1 MAQLGGKSS
10 VESQAIEACH
20 SLGSGDR
27 SPDASAILRNHG
39 QKAQIRLGQSPANR
53 RRPAALYL
61 PRQQRCHVG
70 HFSRSRRLR
79 PLGPR
84 SPRFLERRRS
94 PPRPRSCSRSAEVT
108 ETPPLLSLRL
118 SVGYRNKT
126 GVLRDV
132 SLEIQPGEILGL
144 VGQSGSGKSTL
155 SLAILRLL
163 HLKGGTAR
171 GNLLFKGEDL
181 SSKSESQMR
190 SLRGREISI
199 VLQSPLSSLNPA
211 LRIGSQLS
219 EAWRAHA
226 PGTREEC
233 TTAISNALTSVSLPN
248 DTEFLRR
255 RSGQLSVGQAQRV
268 IIAMAIL
275 HRPSLLIADEA
286 TSALDTITQSEILRL
301 FAQLNRELGMGILYI
316 SHDLLSVAALC
327 HRIAILNAGEIV
339 ECGPPSQIF
348 GAPRHPYTQ
357 KLVAALPRLPVFNSE
372 ASPASSRAPEP
383 VLSRA

>member
-1 MAQLGGKSS
+1 MTA
-10 VESQAIEACH
+10 
-20 SLGSGDR
+20 
-27 SPDASAILRNHG
+27 
-39 QKAQIRLGQSPANR
+39 
-53 RRPAALYL
+53 
-61 PRQQRCHVG
+61 
-70 HFSRSRRLR
+70 
-79 PLGPR
+79 
-84 SPRFLERRRS
+84 
-94 PPRPRSCSRSAEVT
+94 
-108 ETPPLLSLRL
+108 TPPLLSLGL
-118 SVGYRNKT
+118 SVDYRSKP

-132 SLEIQPGEILGL
+132 ALEIQPGEILGL

-155 SLAILRLL
+155 ALAILRLL
-163 HLKGGTAR
+163 HLKGGAAR
-171 GNLLFKGEDL
+171 GHLLFKGEDL
-181 SSKSESQMR
+181 SAKSESQMR

-226 PGTREEC
+226 TGTREEC
-233 TTAISNALTSVSLPN
+233 ATAIGNALTSVSLPN
-248 DTEFLRR
+248 DADFLRR
-255 RSGQLSVGQAQRV
+255 RSSQLSVGQAQRV

-275 HRPSLLIADEA
+275 HRPSLLISDEA

-348 GAPRHPYTQ
+348 GAPQHAYTQ
-357 KLVAALPRLPVFNSE
+357 KLVAALPRLPVFPPQS
-372 ASPASSRAPEP
+372 SPASAEAAEP
-383 VLSRA
+383 VLTRQ

>member
-1 MAQLGGKSS
+1 MT
-10 VESQAIEACH
+10 EA
-20 SLGSGDR
+20 
-27 SPDASAILRNHG
+27 A
-39 QKAQIRLGQSPANR
+39 
-53 RRPAALYL
+53 
-61 PRQQRCHVG
+61 
-70 HFSRSRRLR
+70 
-79 PLGPR
+79 
-84 SPRFLERRRS
+84 
-94 PPRPRSCSRSAEVT
+94 
-108 ETPPLLSLRL
+108 PLLSFRL
-118 SVGYRNKT
+118 SVDYRSKT

-132 SLEIQPGEILGL
+132 FIELRRGEILGL

-181 SSKSESQMR
+181 IAKTETEMR
-190 SLRGREISI
+190 SLRGREMSI
-199 VLQSPLSSLNPA
+199 VLQSPLSSLKPV
-211 LRIGSQLS
+211 LRSGSQLS

-226 PGTREEC
+226 GGTREEC
-233 TTAISNALTSVSLPN
+233 AATIRAALANVSLPN
-248 DTEFLRR
+248 DSDFLRR
-255 RSGQLSVGQAQRV
+255 RPSQLSVGQAQRV

-348 GAPRHPYTQ
+348 GAPQDSYTQ
-357 KLVAALPRLPVFNSE
+357 KLVAALPRGPFLNFHGHKLGSLAANDDKDGCAKQSE
-372 ASPASSRAPEP
+372 ESSIPDQIPSIAR
-383 VLSRA
+383 

>member
-1 MAQLGGKSS
+1 
-10 VESQAIEACH
+10 
-20 SLGSGDR
+20 
-27 SPDASAILRNHG
+27 
-39 QKAQIRLGQSPANR
+39 
-53 RRPAALYL
+53 
-61 PRQQRCHVG
+61 
-70 HFSRSRRLR
+70 
-79 PLGPR
+79 
-84 SPRFLERRRS
+84 
-94 PPRPRSCSRSAEVT
+94 VT

-118 SVGYRNKT
+118 FVDYRNNP
-126 GVLRDV
+126 GVLRDAA
-132 SLEIQPGEILGL
+132 LAIQPGEILGL
-144 VGQSGSGKSTL
+144 VGQSGSGKSTI

-181 SSKSESQMR
+181 CAKSESEMR

-199 VLQSPLSSLNPA
+199 VLQSPLTSLNPA

-226 PGTREEC
+226 TGTREQC
-233 TTAISNALTSVSLPN
+233 AAAISVALASVSLPSH
-248 DTEFLRR
+248 TEFLRR
-255 RSGQLSVGQAQRV
+255 RPSQLSVGQAQRV

-286 TSALDTITQSEILRL
+286 TSALDTITQSEILAL

-327 HRIAILNAGEIV
+327 HRIAILNSGEIV

-348 GAPRHPYTQ
+348 GAPQHPYTQ
-357 KLVAALPRLPVFNSE
+357 KLVAALPRLPIFPPQSVPNLE
-372 ASPASSRAPEP
+372 PALTRA
-383 VLSRA
+383 